1 MLEGFDPNTIQDVE
15 GARQA
20 IIQLLN
26 LVEALASDNRELRDE
41 NQRLRD
47 ELNRLKGEQGKP
59 KIRPN
64 RPTAPPAATNHS
76 SERERH
82 KRQAWKKSRKV
93 ERIVVNREEVLKVD
107 PARLPADAEFKGYE
121 DVVVQDIKIETD
133 NVLFHKEKFYS
144 EQASKA
150 YQAEL
155 PRGYAGQF
163 GPGVKALT
171 LVMYHAANMSEPK
184 VREFFGFVGVHIS
197 EGEVSNLLIKD
208 QDDFHAEKEAVY
220 AAGLRSS
227 PWQHMDETS
236 TRVNGVN
243 EHCHTVCNPLYTA
256 YVTTDKKDRLA
267 VLEALLNGRA
277 LTFRLNA
284 EAYAWLE
291 PVGLPASALAALQQ
305 LPQDQV
311 WSRAEFTQQLAV
323 ALPTLS
329 SQARRRVW
337 EAAALAAYH
346 AQQDFPIVDLLLCDD
361 ADQFKRLT
369 GELALCWIHDAR
381 HYKKLNPVV
390 PQHRQLLDDLM
401 GRYWD
406 LYDALLTYRQAPTP
420 AEAVRLS
427 QQFDKLFATQT
438 GYADLDD
445 RIAKTQAK
453 KDALLMVLK
462 HPELPLHNNPAE
474 LAARRRVRKRDVSFG
489 PRTQEGQQ
497 AWDTFMTLADT
508 AKKLGVSFYHYIFDR
523 VSQANQIPKLADLIT
538 ERAKQ
543 LGLGASW
550 DTPKLPA
557 SY

>member
-26 LVEALASDNRELRDE
+26 LVEALASDNRALREE

-47 ELNRLKGEQGKP
+47 EINRLKGEQGKP
-59 KIRPN
+59 QIKPN
-64 RPTAPPAATNHS
+64 RPASPPTATNHS

-82 KRQAWKKSRKV
+82 KRQAWKKGGKV
-93 ERIVVNREEVLKVD
+93 ERIVVNREQVLTVD
-107 PARLPADAEFKGYE
+107 PAHLPADAEFKGY
-121 DVVVQDIKIETD
+121 DDALVQDIQIKTD
-133 NVLFHKEKFYS
+133 NVLFHKKFYS
-144 EQASKA
+144 KRARKA
-150 YQAEL
+150 YLAEL

-171 LVMYHAANMSEPK
+171 LVLYHAANMSEPK
-184 VREFFGFVGVHIS
+184 VSEFFEYVGLHIS

-208 QDDFHAEKEAVY
+208 QDEFHAEKEAVY

-227 PWQHMDETS
+227 PWQHMDETG

-256 YVTTDKKDRLA
+256 YVTTGKKDRLA

-284 EAYAWLE
+284 EVYAWLE
-291 PVGLPASALAALQQ
+291 PVGLPASVLTALQQ
-305 LPQDQV
+305 LPQGQV
-311 WSRAEFTQQLAV
+311 LNEPDFMRRLAV
-323 ALPTLS
+323 ALPTLGR
-329 SQARRRVW
+329 QARRRVL
-337 EAAALAAYH
+337 EAAAVAAYH
-346 AQQDFPIVDLLLCDD
+346 AQQDFPVVDLLVCDD

-369 GELALCWIHDAR
+369 DELALCWIHDAR
-381 HYKKLNPVV
+381 HYKKLTPVV
-390 PQHRQLLDDLM
+390 PHHRKLLDDFM

-406 LYDALLTYRQAPTP
+406 LYDALLTYRQAPT
-420 AEAVRLS
+420 AQDAARLS
-427 QQFDKLFATQT
+427 QQFDDLFATTT

-445 RIAKTQAK
+445 RIAKTRAK

-462 HPELPLHNNPAE
+462 HPEIPLHNNPAE

-489 PRTQEGQQ
+489 PRTEEGKQT
-497 AWDTFMTLADT
+497 WDTFMTLADT
-508 AKKLGVSFYHYIFDR
+508 AKKLGVSFYRYVYDR
-523 VSQANQIPKLADLIT
+523 VSQANQIPKLADLIA

-550 DTPKLPA
+550 DA
-557 SY
+557 V

>member
-20 IIQLLN
+20 IVQLLN
-26 LVEALASDNRELRDE
+26 LVEALASDNRALREE
-41 NQRLRD
+41 NQRVRD
-47 ELNRLKGEQGKP
+47 EINRLKGEQGKP
-59 KIRPN
+59 QIKPN
-64 RPTAPPAATNHS
+64 RPASPPTAMNHS

-82 KRQAWKKSRKV
+82 KRQAWKKGGKV
-93 ERIVVNREEVLKVD
+93 ERIEVNREQVLTVD
-107 PARLPADAEFKGYE
+107 PAHLPADAEFKGY
-121 DVVVQDIKIETD
+121 DDALVQDIQIKTD
-133 NVLFHKEKFYS
+133 NVLFHKKFYS
-144 EQASKA
+144 KCERKA
-150 YQAEL
+150 YLAEL

-171 LVMYHAANMSEPK
+171 LVLYHAANMSEPK
-184 VREFFGFVGVHIS
+184 VSEFFEYVGLHIS

-208 QDDFHAEKEAVY
+208 QDEFHAEKEAVY
-220 AAGLRSS
+220 AAGLHSS
-227 PWQHMDETS
+227 PWQHMDETG

-256 YVTTDKKDRLA
+256 HVTTGKKDRLA

-291 PVGLPASALAALQQ
+291 PVGLPASVLTALQQ
-305 LPQDQV
+305 LPQGQV
-311 WSRAEFTQQLAV
+311 LNEPDFMRRLAV
-323 ALPTLS
+323 ALPTLGR
-329 SQARRRVW
+329 QARRRVL
-337 EAAALAAYH
+337 EAAAVAAYH
-346 AQQDFPIVDLLLCDD
+346 AQQDFPVVDLLVCDD

-369 GELALCWIHDAR
+369 DELALCWIHDAR
-381 HYKKLNPVV
+381 HYKKLTPVV
-390 PQHRQLLDDLM
+390 PHHRKLLDDFM

-406 LYDALLTYRQAPTP
+406 LYDALLTYRQAPT
-420 AEAVRLS
+420 AQDAACLS
-427 QQFDKLFATQT
+427 QQFDDLFATTT

-462 HPELPLHNNPAE
+462 HLEIPLHNNPAE

-489 PRTQEGQQ
+489 PRTEDGKQ

-508 AKKLGVSFYHYIFDR
+508 AKKLGVSFYRYVYDR
-523 VSQANQIPKLADLIT
+523 VSQANQIPKLADLIA

-550 DTPKLPA
+550 NA
-557 SY
+557 V

>member
-20 IIQLLN
+20 IVQLLN
-26 LVEALASDNRELRDE
+26 LVEALASDNRALREE
-41 NQRLRD
+41 NQRVRD
-47 ELNRLKGEQGKP
+47 EINRLKGEQGKP
-59 KIRPN
+59 QIKPN
-64 RPTAPPAATNHS
+64 RPASPPTAMNHS

-82 KRQAWKKSRKV
+82 KRQAWKKGGKV
-93 ERIVVNREEVLKVD
+93 ERIEVNREQVLTVD
-107 PARLPADAEFKGYE
+107 PAHLPADAEFKGY
-121 DVVVQDIKIETD
+121 DDALVQDIQIKTD
-133 NVLFHKEKFYS
+133 NVLFHKKFYS
-144 EQASKA
+144 KCERKA
-150 YQAEL
+150 YLAEL

-171 LVMYHAANMSEPK
+171 LVLYHAANMSEPK
-184 VREFFGFVGVHIS
+184 VSEFFEYVGLHIS

-208 QDDFHAEKEAVY
+208 QDEFHAEKEAVY
-220 AAGLRSS
+220 AAGLHSS
-227 PWQHMDETS
+227 PWQHMDETG

-256 YVTTDKKDRLA
+256 HVTTGKKDRLA

-284 EAYAWLE
+284 EVYAWLE
-291 PVGLPASALAALQQ
+291 PVGLPASVLTALQQ
-305 LPQDQV
+305 LPQGQV
-311 WSRAEFTQQLAV
+311 LNEPDFMRRLAV
-323 ALPTLS
+323 ALPTLGR
-329 SQARRRVW
+329 QARRRVL
-337 EAAALAAYH
+337 EAAAVAAYH
-346 AQQDFPIVDLLLCDD
+346 AQQDFPVVDLLVCDD

-369 GELALCWIHDAR
+369 DELALCWIHDAR
-381 HYKKLNPVV
+381 HYKKLTPVV
-390 PQHRQLLDDLM
+390 PHHRKLLDDFM

-406 LYDALLTYRQAPTP
+406 LYDALLTYRQAPT
-420 AEAVRLS
+420 AQDAACLS
-427 QQFDKLFATQT
+427 QQFDDLFATTT

-445 RIAKTQAK
+445 RIAKTRAK

-462 HPELPLHNNPAE
+462 HPEIPLHNNPAE

-489 PRTQEGQQ
+489 PRTEDGKQ

-508 AKKLGVSFYHYIFDR
+508 AKKLGVSFYRYVYDR
-523 VSQANQIPKLADLIT
+523 VSQANQIPKLADLIA

-550 DTPKLPA
+550 DA
-557 SY
+557 V